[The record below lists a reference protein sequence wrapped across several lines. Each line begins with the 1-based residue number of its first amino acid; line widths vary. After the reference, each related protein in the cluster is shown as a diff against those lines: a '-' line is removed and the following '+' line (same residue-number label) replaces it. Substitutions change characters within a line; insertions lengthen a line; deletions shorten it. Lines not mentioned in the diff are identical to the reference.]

1 MRKKDVKPKVK
12 RESTK
17 IPKEVFIRGV
27 RYTVVRA
34 WAIKNDAGDLLDGDV
49 DYEKKIIRLAHGL
62 SKEEL
67 LETFIHEC
75 IHIFNREFGLYNYI
89 TAEVDELL
97 THQLAKELLNN
108 FTIKI
113 KKS

>member
-27 RYTVVRA
+27 KYSVVRA
-34 WAIKNDAGDLLDGDV
+34 WQIRNDADDLLDGDV
-49 DYEKKIIRLAHGL
+49 DYDKKIIRLAHGL

-67 LETFIHEC
+67 LETYIHEY
-75 IHIFNREFGLYNYI
+75 IHVFNREFGLYNYI

-97 THQLAKELLNN
+97 THQIAKELLTN
-108 FTIKI
+108 FVIKI